1 MTLRIAVTVIEIV
14 LLVAILGWFL
24 ARIARLLV
32 AISATAGKIAFGV
45 RAVES
50 QVTVIGPTTERLN
63 ATLADVAGRLNQAA
77 EQAERLAGRR

>member
-1 MTLRIAVTVIEIV
+1 MTLRLFLTVLEIV

-50 QVTVIGPTTERLN
+50 QVSVIGPTTERLN
-63 ATLADVAGRLNQAA
+63 GTLAQVAERLNRAA
-77 EQAERLAGRR
+77 DQAERLASRR

>member
-1 MTLRIAVTVIEIV
+1 MTLRLIVTVVEIV

-32 AISATAGKIAFGV
+32 AISATCGKIAFGV

-50 QVTVIGPTTERLN
+50 QVSVIGPTTERLN
-63 ATLADVAGRLNQAA
+63 SNLAQVADRLNRAA
-77 EQAERLAGRR
+77 EQAERLGSRR